1 MAPFVFKSN
10 QVAVAKIQES
20 LKLFDQPIEE
30 GGRTADVFFNLT
42 LPIDSVRPAFRLEFN
57 SSELNGVDV
66 DDIQFHEDRSKLYKC
81 NKQDASGAIAYDG
94 VIWSDAIADADQN
107 KINKSWVTYAD
118 SSNNPVNKK
127 ITSNTH
133 GMLLRAG
140 AGNDPND
147 TLLYEMAEMA
157 VKAHFDAPLDLLDNV
172 AEQDLLKD
180 VSGQNVTINTALRNQ
195 LQSNVYTIDGS
206 TGSNGLPQLKSLVDS
221 RPVRRGI
228 CESLF
233 ASGMSQDA
241 DGNQTTDDFLHR
253 IDNLV
258 HTYKDISGGGVQ
270 YVTDPSNTLLNNVKM
285 STADSSSNHIIMD
298 FPFAVGDKIQLTL
311 IYVVQSKLETADGIL
326 AVGPGSNRK
335 IQTSALREFYGSR
348 VDGYQHSG
356 QVSLTTDL
364 SGESLAFVG
373 GTEPWPSDPSAN
385 RYGPLFMNPTGG
397 LDGSGNPIPAPLT
410 FAESQNSSTQYSFMN
425 RVAQV
430 EITLTESGVVGN
442 PLANSNADTTFL
454 KRLYPAAPAA
464 PSPPAAT
471 TGP

>member
-10 QVAVAKIQES
+10 QVAIGKITES

-66 DDIQFHEDRSKLYKC
+66 EDVQFHEDGNLLYKC
-81 NKQDASGAIAYDG
+81 TKYDPSGAISYDG
-94 VIWSDAIADADQN
+94 VIWSDAIADASQN
-107 KINKSWVTYAD
+107 KINRSWQTY
-118 SSNNPVNKK
+118 SESGNNPINKK
-127 ITSNTH
+127 ITSLTH
-133 GMLLRAG
+133 GMLLRG
-140 AGNDPND
+140 GIGNDPND

-172 AEQDLLKD
+172 AEVDLLKD
-180 VSGQNVTINTALRNQ
+180 ISGQNVTINTGLRNQ

-206 TGSNGLPQLKSLVDS
+206 TGSNNLPQLKSLVTS

-270 YVTDPSNTLLNNVKM
+270 YVTDPSNQALSNVKM
-285 STADSSSNHIIMD
+285 ETLDSSTNHILMD
-298 FPFAVGDKIQLTL
+298 FPMAVGDKIQLTL
-311 IYVVQSKLETADGIL
+311 IYVVQSKLETSGGVF
-326 AVGPGSNRK
+326 AVGPLSNRK
-335 IQTSALREFYGSR
+335 NQTNALREFYGSR

-356 QVSLTTDL
+356 QLSLTTDL

-373 GTEPWPSDPSAN
+373 AAEPWPSDPSAN
-385 RYGPLFMNPTGG
+385 RYGPLFMDPTGG
-397 LDGSGNPIPAPLT
+397 TDASGGIIPAPLT
-410 FAESQNSSTQYSFMN
+410 FVQSQNSDTQFTFMN
-425 RVAQV
+425 RVAEI
-430 EITLTESGVVGN
+430 EITLTESGTPGN
-442 PLANSNADTTFL
+442 PLANSNAVTTFL
-454 KRLYPAAPAA
+454 KPL
-464 PSPPAAT
+464 
-471 TGP
+471 